1 METMNE
7 NNAWQPTIL
16 VTNDDGITA
25 PGIYNLI
32 DAVRHLGNVI
42 VVAPDSPQ
50 SGMGHAVSINK
61 PLRLDKVHL
70 FDEWGIEAY
79 QCSGTPVDCVKLAND
94 IILKGKKPTICVSG
108 INHGS
113 NASINV
119 IYSGTMSAAMEAA
132 IDGIPSV
139 GFSALDFSFEAD
151 FTIAKK
157 VATQIVSKML
167 SDTLPEHFLLN
178 VNIPKVDEAGFK
190 GIKIC
195 RQADAYW
202 AENFDQRADPRGKNY
217 YWMVGKFVN
226 RDKGSDTD
234 IDALKNGYASVV
246 PVRIDFT
253 EETIKDWLIRK
264 WE

>member
-1 METMNE
+1 MTDNQGWM
-7 NNAWQPTIL
+7 PTIL
-16 VTNDDGITA
+16 VTNDDGVTA
-25 PGIYNLI
+25 PGIRNLI
-32 DAVRHLGNVI
+32 DAVRHFGKVV

-61 PLRLDKVHL
+61 PLRLDRVHL
-70 FDEWGIEAY
+70 FDDWNIEAY

-94 IILKGKKPTICVSG
+94 VIFKGKKPTLCVSG

-139 GFSALDFSFEAD
+139 GFSYLDFSFEAD
-151 FTIAKK
+151 FTVAKQVVSDIIAR
-157 VATQIVSKML
+157 ML
-167 SDTLPEHFLLN
+167 SERLPEHFLLN
-178 VNIPKVDEAGFK
+178 VNIPIVSVEDFK
-190 GIKIC
+190 GIKVC

-202 AENFDQRADPRGKNY
+202 TENFDQRADPRGRNY

-226 RDKGSDTD
+226 RDLGSDTD
-234 IDALKNGYASVV
+234 VDALRNGYASVV
-246 PVRIDFT
+246 SVRIDFT
-253 EETIKDWLIRK
+253 EETIKDWLVRK
-264 WE
+264 WK